1 MLSFGHTDRTVQLVL
16 VTHVVTKMSIRLAIS
31 QLDGLIQ
38 HPVSSYKHSGV
49 FHRWI
54 SVSIY
59 PLDIAAVVILK
70 EIHHVR
76 VTMF

>member
-1 MLSFGHTDRTVQLVL
+1 MLSFGHTAHSKGQFNVL
-16 VTHVVTKMSIRLAIS
+16 VTQVVTIRLANS

-38 HPVSSYKHSGV
+38 HLVSSYKHSDV
-49 FHRWI
+49 FHRWS

-70 EIHHVR
+70 EIHHVG